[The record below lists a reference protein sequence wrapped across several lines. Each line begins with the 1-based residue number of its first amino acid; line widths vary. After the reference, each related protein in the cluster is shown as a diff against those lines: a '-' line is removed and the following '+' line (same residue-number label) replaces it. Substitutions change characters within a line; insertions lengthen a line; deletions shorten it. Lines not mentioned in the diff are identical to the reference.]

1 MKIAVM
7 AGTPVDTGMGVSLL
21 NSRGFSE
28 IMEIPISETPSEQ
41 TVFQVSDTEY
51 KEIVINSH
59 IDRIKKQ
66 GYDMLF
72 VYCNS
77 LSGAVD
83 FKKISEARSIRII
96 TPIEIYQEIALQ
108 YKNVA
113 IVSANAQGL
122 AGIERAVFLKN
133 KNIKI
138 TGLTL
143 LEMVKEIEMG
153 TLPHEI
159 AEKFNFSGI
168 SEYFKSTGS
177 EAVILGCTHFPYIKE
192 ELQKY
197 TEIEIIDPGLSM
209 AGKISDGAL

>member
-1 MKIAVM
+1 M
-7 AGTPVDTGMGVSLL
+7 AGTPVDTRMGVSLL

-66 GYDMLF
+66 GCDMLF

>member
-1 MKIAVM
+1 M